1 MGNHGYGGE
10 ALIHLMFTLKSPLII
25 SECRIDNLL
34 ISTDYIS
41 GSALRGAL
49 AHAFLRSSYK
59 DNKKLFRDIFLSGKV
74 RFGNSYLGTE
84 QVSILP
90 ATARSCKNFPGFFP
104 DKPDKDDPKHRVVD
118 GMIRYHAFQES
129 LRLNC
134 EDQEYLKHLGE
145 CEECG
150 SPIEQFSGAY
160 GIKGDKYEKFQSRR
174 TVITRTA
181 LNEHTLTAKEGS
193 LFSTELILPPSETEG
208 LAFHGRIFVSD
219 SKLEEA
225 VSDCLE
231 NLSLTIGGER
241 TYGYG
246 QVEVTE
252 PRLSLILFSQTLI

>member
-1 MGNHGYGGE
+1 
-10 ALIHLMFTLKSPLII
+10 
-25 SECRIDNLL
+25 
-34 ISTDYIS
+34 
-41 GSALRGAL
+41 
-49 AHAFLRSSYK
+49 
-59 DNKKLFRDIFLSGKV
+59 
-74 RFGNSYLGTE
+74 
-84 QVSILP
+84 
-90 ATARSCKNFPGFFP
+90 
-104 DKPDKDDPKHRVVD
+104 
-118 GMIRYHAFQES
+118 MIRYHAFQES